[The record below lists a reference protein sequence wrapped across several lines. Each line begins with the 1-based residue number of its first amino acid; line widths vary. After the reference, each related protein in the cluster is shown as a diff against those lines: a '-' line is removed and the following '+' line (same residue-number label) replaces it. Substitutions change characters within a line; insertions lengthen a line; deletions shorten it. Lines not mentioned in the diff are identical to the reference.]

1 MSDIGQQ
8 IKDNFKKGN
17 SLIKLIYI
25 NLAVFLVIKLIQVI
39 AFLFGFSGIS
49 SLFIPWLAVPADV
62 EVLLTRP
69 WTLFTYMFLHEQF
82 FHILF
87 NLLWLYI
94 FGRIFLM
101 YLNEKRLLSLYL
113 TGGLAGAA
121 LYIIAF
127 NIFPAFTDMVPHA
140 IALGASAS
148 VMAIVIATAVYAPDF
163 TIHLLFLGPVKLKYI
178 AIVSIALD
186 ILSIAGSNAGGHIA
200 HLGGALFG
208 YLYIAQY
215 RKGKN
220 LTYGFDRFMD
230 SVFSLFKPKPKI
242 RVTYK
247 KPKTDIEYN
256 KEKVKKQERINKIL
270 DKISKHGYE
279 SLTKEEKE
287 LLFRAKDEE

>member
-1 MSDIGQQ
+1 MADIGRQ
-8 IKDNFKKGN
+8 IKDTFKRGN
-17 SLIKLIYI
+17 ALIKLIYI
-25 NLAVFLVIKLIQVI
+25 NLAVFIFIKLIQVF
-39 AFLFGFSGIS
+39 AFLFDFSGIAS
-49 SLFIPWLAVPADV
+49 QLIPWLAVPADV
-62 EVLLTRP
+62 SVLLTRP

-82 FHILF
+82 FHILL

-101 YLNEKRLLSLYL
+101 YLNQKRILSLYL
-113 TGGLAGAA
+113 TGGISGAL

-127 NIFPAFTDMVPHA
+127 NLFPAFSDMVPMA
-140 IALGASAS
+140 VALGASAS
-148 VMAIVIATAVYAPDF
+148 VMAIVIATAVLVPDF
-163 TIHLLFLGPVKLKYI
+163 TIYLLFLGPVKLKYI
-178 AIVSIALD
+178 AIVSIVID
-186 ILSIAGSNAGGHIA
+186 VLSIAGSNAGGHIA

-215 RKGKN
+215 KKGKN

-230 SVFSLFKPKPKI
+230 SIFSLFKPKPKI

-256 KEKVKKQERINKIL
+256 KEKVKKQEKINQIL
-270 DKISKHGYE
+270 EKISKNGYD

-287 LLFRAKDEE
+287 FLFRAKDEN